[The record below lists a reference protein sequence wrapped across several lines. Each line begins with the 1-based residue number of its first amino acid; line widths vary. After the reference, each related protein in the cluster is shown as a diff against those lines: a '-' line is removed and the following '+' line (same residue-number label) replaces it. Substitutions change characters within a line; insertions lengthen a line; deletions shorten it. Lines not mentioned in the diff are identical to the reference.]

1 MSSKISLQ
9 RNELSSEKVMLYK
22 SLGSLSKAYRQWR
35 KMSQEVFAESI
46 KISVREL
53 QNWEANRRRAQIEN
67 LHDIAEFTGI
77 PMQVLIALNADQPVW
92 YSLRKRLFMY
102 SSIEEAQ
109 FSSHELFRHRE
120 TSDDNNLLKKV
131 SITKDKHIEMIL
143 SCHQDLYGSKKPL
156 ESSIIKAAI
165 SIVPNLSNMI
175 FDSWNHFVG
184 HQICLP
190 IKLEAYQA
198 LKKQKTIEN
207 YLTREMIS
215 DITTLDEGVF
225 FYYSTFGAN
234 LSAASRLIIVGARSL
249 SDIKQKDGYLI
260 ASHTITKEA
269 ATVQENAGMKFV
281 GNYECMLD
289 NLHSTIYE
297 IGLKYYLRPNGPVG
311 WIIDQFKEEVL
322 VKKKKKQNQKKMSPV
337 LSAQDQDKSSHP
349 GKNFTPANMSEKN
362 NHAIVDKFVTIVDEN
377 KRKIQDGKTQY
388 INLTMVA
395 CKNPKCTLYG
405 KTEKGNIVFNGTY
418 RTKQGSPGRRF
429 LCKKCSKS
437 FCHRTGTIFYD
448 LRSPEEKVI
457 KSLSLLLKGMPL
469 QGVADSL
476 GTTNSTV
483 RRWLGIATRQSKK
496 LDALLIKEYN
506 VSPIELAALWTFVKT
521 NSLRPRAF
529 QSRAK
534 NKSYSTT
541 K

>member
-9 RNELSSEKVMLYK
+9 RNELSSEKVILFK

-92 YSLRKRLFMY
+92 YSVRKRLFMY

-120 TSDDNNLLKKV
+120 TSGDNNLLKKV

-175 FDSWNHFVG
+175 FDSWNHLVG

-190 IKLEAYQA
+190 IKMEVYQA

-249 SDIKQKDGYLI
+249 SEIKQKDGYLI

-297 IGLKYYLRPNGPVG
+297 IGLKFYLRPNGPVG

-322 VKKKKKQNQKKMSPV
+322 VKERKRQNQKKMSPA
-337 LSAQDQDKSSHP
+337 LSAQDQDKFSRP
-349 GKNFTPANMSEKN
+349 GKN
-362 NHAIVDKFVTIVDEN
+362 NHAIVDKFVTIVDGK
-377 KRKIQDGKTQY
+377 KREIQDGKTQY
-388 INLTMVA
+388 INLPMVS
-395 CKNPKCTLYG
+395 CKNQKCTLYG

-418 RTKQGSPGRRF
+418 RTKQGTPGRRF
-429 LCKKCSKS
+429 LCKKCGKS

-457 KSLSLLLKGMPL
+457 KSLSLLLKGMSL
-469 QGVADSL
+469 QGVAESL
-476 GTTNSTV
+476 GTTYSTV

-506 VSPIELAALWTFVKT
+506 VSPAELASLWTFVKT
-521 NSLRPRAF
+521 NSPHRRAF
-529 QSRAK
+529 QSGRK
-534 NKSYSTT
+534 INPIQQRNRVEHIK
-541 K
+541 